1 MIKNIHIASSDSER
15 IEVKDVGKE
24 AKGVIIFA
32 IKINPIIKMLIIK
45 MGKKTIL
52 LLNPSSQ
59 SYVC

>member
-24 AKGVIIFA
+24 VKRVIIFA
-32 IKINPIIKMLIIK
+32 IRINPIIKMLIIK

-52 LLNPSSQ
+52 LLNPS
-59 SYVC
+59 